1 MHMHKKTKSGS
12 YLLALAVLPLGG
24 GVLPEAFG
32 QSAPGGK
39 PSAVQLRVPEGGSR
53 WWAEFR
59 GKVGFNMSASFSGLG
74 AFAEQAATGVNAFGA
89 TRGYDDGFNNADAV
103 TPGDTRT
110 SDWRYYN
117 AGQVAGTVI
126 TMNRSSVRGD
136 AATGNVGSDP
146 APGFELGFAYEMG
159 RVEKRNWGFKGGLG
173 YALVET
179 KDRQTLLATEQRLV
193 DTFDASAIVIPTP
206 DTATIS
212 RLPNTPATSATFLFA
227 GGATVPGLRELSA
240 NLVDFRFGPYV
251 NFDLGK
257 RVSLGLEV
265 GAMAT
270 VISSDFRVNESAT
283 VAGRNPVLAPGVTA
297 VQAFNG
303 SSSETGVVGGGYAGL
318 DLKVKLNDSWDLL
331 GGVQF
336 QYLQDFDQSLG
347 GRQATLRLDQ
357 TIFATLGLSFK
368 F

>member
-1 MHMHKKTKSGS
+1 M
-12 YLLALAVLPLGG
+12 LALATLPLSSVMVG
-24 GVLPEAFG
+24 EALAQNAAG
-32 QSAPGGK
+32 EQPK
-39 PSAVQLRVPEGGSR
+39 KVQLQAPAGDSQWRMEMR
-53 WWAEFR
+53 A
-59 GKVGFNMSASFSGLG
+59 KVGFNMSASFTGLG
-74 AFAEQAATGVNAFGA
+74 DFAAQGATGANAFGA

-103 TPGDTRT
+103 TPGDART

-117 AGQVAGTVI
+117 AGQVVGTVI
-126 TMNRSSVRGD
+126 TMNRSTVRGD
-136 AATGNVGSDP
+136 AATGNVGSNP
-146 APGFELGFAYEMG
+146 APGFDVGVAFEMG
-159 RVEKRNWGFKGGLG
+159 RNEKRNWGFKGGLG

-179 KDRQTLLATEQRLV
+179 KDRQTLLATEARLV
-193 DTFDASAIVIPTP
+193 DTYDGSAIVIPAP

-212 RLPNTPATSATFLFA
+212 RLPNAPATSGTFLFA
-227 GGATVPGLRELSA
+227 GGATVPGLREISA

-283 VAGRNPVLAPGVTA
+283 VTGRNPILAPGVTA
-297 VQAFNG
+297 VQTFNG
-303 SSSETGVVGGGYAGL
+303 SSSETGVVAGGYVGA
-318 DLKVKLNDSWDLL
+318 DLKVKLNDRWDLF
-331 GGVQF
+331 GGVQY
-336 QYLQDFDQSLG
+336 QYLQDFKQSIG

-357 TIFATLGLSFK
+357 TVFATAGLSFS